1 MVRIQ
6 PIMGHEKGFMEHSIQ
21 FDKPVLRNMYMDLLK
36 MKEEA
41 EACLL
46 RKDNLPS
53 YAEEQLAE
61 ERAKREE
68 AEREKELLE
77 QKCKELQQKL
87 DNQERVLKQLQAEME
102 EKMRNELRE
111 RDEKIQKL
119 EAQMKT
125 LLEEKEN
132 TKNDC
137 TSKKKK
143 NKDKENPSKP
153 SLWFLILEAINRFL
167 ILITKY
173 LCSE

>member
-6 PIMGHEKGFMEHSIQ
+6 PIMGHEKGFMERSFQ
-21 FDKPVLRNMYMDLLK
+21 FDKLELRNMYTDLLK

-41 EACLL
+41 EVCFL
-46 RKDNLPS
+46 RKDKLPS
-53 YAEEQLAE
+53 YAEERLAE

-102 EKMRNELRE
+102 ERMRNELRE

-119 EAQMKT
+119 E
-125 LLEEKEN
+125 
-132 TKNDC
+132 
-137 TSKKKK
+137 
-143 NKDKENPSKP
+143 
-153 SLWFLILEAINRFL
+153 
-167 ILITKY
+167 
-173 LCSE
+173 